1 MQHYD
6 HNPNVGDGL
15 MVFDICFE
23 IFPLNKHLLQQAF
36 FKYLSL
42 LNLIS
47 YTFHFVIDAGKVIG
61 NFFCSSIIGN

>member
-36 FKYLSL
+36 FKGLSL
-42 LNLIS
+42 GYLFI
-47 YTFHFVIDAGKVIG
+47 YVFYFVIYAG
-61 NFFCSSIIGN
+61 